1 MCLLREVDMKRKY
14 VVYVALILVLAGVI
28 FGATKLY
35 NVLSEQYGFV
45 MEGDFSQEKAS
56 DEIIKGDTEN
66 IVATDEENKTD
77 EHGKEEERK
86 EASNKAV
93 DFTVYDKD
101 GEEIRLSSMFGKP
114 IVLNFWATWC
124 GPCKKELPAFDEM
137 YAKYKDD
144 VHFMMINVTDGESQ
158 TREIVDKF
166 IAENE
171 YGFPVYYDE
180 TLMASYIYGANSIP
194 LTVIVRQDGTLYG
207 GRVGAMN
214 KNELEYYIKD
224 VLRSDMNE
232 DNS

>member
-14 VVYVALILVLAGVI
+14 VVYVALLLVLAGVI

-93 DFTVYDKD
+93 DLRCMIKT
-101 GEEIRLSSMFGKP
+101 E
-114 IVLNFWATWC
+114 
-124 GPCKKELPAFDEM
+124 KKSGLAQCSVNP
-137 YAKYKDD
+137 
-144 VHFMMINVTDGESQ
+144 
-158 TREIVDKF
+158 
-166 IAENE
+166 
-171 YGFPVYYDE
+171 
-180 TLMASYIYGANSIP
+180 
-194 LTVIVRQDGTLYG
+194 
-207 GRVGAMN
+207 
-214 KNELEYYIKD
+214 
-224 VLRSDMNE
+224 
-232 DNS
+232 